1 MRRCVSI
8 SANCSCTESVPSLL
22 GCSNE
27 DIIVPQHSR
36 QPVQLHFQICHSVSN
51 TPAYCHEW
59 HGPLL
64 RRTMTR
70 FKDQRQPMSMHPA
83 VVLPLN
89 VITEGSK
96 VRLQRWWYMGSTFEI
111 RKSPPFFLL
120 LHRILTLAFLTIASI
135 THVKP
140 FQQATLVCW
149 AAKWIR
155 LRNNTSR
162 WMPDVKAAEG
172 SASLFLMHSS
182 SSAPPPTPHCLAGLY
197 FSDFDTND

>member
-1 MRRCVSI
+1 MV
-8 SANCSCTESVPSLL
+8 APLL
-22 GCSNE
+22 RCSNQ
-27 DIIVPQHSR
+27 DIIVSQHSR
-36 QPVQLHFQICHSVSN
+36 QTLQLHFQICLSVSN

-64 RRTMTR
+64 CSAMTR
-70 FKDQRQPMSMHPA
+70 FKDQRQPMSTHPA

-111 RKSPPFFLL
+111 RKSSLFFFFFLL
-120 LHRILTLAFLTIASI
+120 LRRILTLAFLTIASI
-135 THVKP
+135 THMKP

-172 SASLFLMHSS
+172 STSLFLMHST
-182 SSAPPPTPHCLAGLY
+182 SSACPLRCLAGLC
-197 FSDFDTND
+197 FSHFDTND